1 MERYI
6 DTRQGNGGKPMFQ
19 LDVPFRFLLVLCLFA
34 ARLHDVAEHFF
45 DLLDGVGLSQLCR
58 GYQMSFPSRTIHI
71 FDAP

>member
-6 DTRQGNGGKPMFQ
+6 DTRQGDGGKPTFQ
-19 LDVPFRFLLVLCLFA
+19 LDVSFRFLLILCLFV

-58 GYQMSFPSRTIHI
+58 GYQMSFPSRTIYI